1 MAEVGLLPFAR
12 VALQVAT
19 QVLLPYRTRF
29 SKHQFT
35 QPQLLAVLCLMRY
48 EDWTFREAE
57 VRLREHH
64 ELRAVLQLPAVPD
77 YTTLYRFLR
86 RLEDDTVD
94 RGLHETVRR
103 LRRRRRRAVSAAIDG
118 TGLSDTSVSTF
129 FLRRLEQHAHGAKPR
144 RPWLKWLIVVDV
156 QQQIL
161 LAQRARQGPGC
172 DARALPGLLDVA
184 ARGAPLGVVLADAE
198 LDSEANHQHI
208 RQRLG
213 AKSIIPARRRG
224 VPNGAIRNQMF
235 RAFPKKPYRQRA
247 KIESIFSAVKRKLS
261 SRAPGRS
268 LATQIR
274 QALLLGLA
282 YNLYRLRHPFA
293 HRGCQQS
300 PPLMN
305 LPASVANKELTGSL
319 SPLAATLTKNRGWG
333 VLWLTN
339 SLQALTGE
347 KCICKSLVF
356 YSLRTLPS
364 SVSCKSF
371 ACHSYENCRVCTNN
385 SHFGTRWLPRAVPGL
400 SPTSHQSRFFPCY
413 TIRFILGEPHAD
425 PRRRLETALRVHLF
439 REPAQ
444 THACRRSLC
453 PRLRPQSQRR

>member
-19 QVLLPYRTRF
+19 QVLPPYRSRF

-64 ELRAVLQLPAVPD
+64 ELRAVLQLQAVPD
-77 YTTLYRFLR
+77 YTTRYRFLR
-86 RLEDDTVD
+86 RLEDDVVD
-94 RGLHETVRR
+94 RGLQETVRR

-118 TGLSDTSVSTF
+118 TGLSHTSVSTF

-144 RPWLKWLIVVDV
+144 RPWWKWLMVVDV

-224 VPNGAIRNQMF
+224 VPNGTIRNQMF
-235 RAFPKKPYRQRA
+235 RAFPKKPYRQRT

-282 YNLYRLRHPFA
+282 YNLYRLRHRTA

-300 PPLMN
+300 L
-305 LPASVANKELTGSL
+305 SVASKELTGSL
-319 SPLAATLTKNRGWG
+319 SPLDATLMKNRGL
-333 VLWLTN
+333 LWLT
-339 SLQALTGE
+339 
-347 KCICKSLVF
+347 
-356 YSLRTLPS
+356 S
-364 SVSCKSF
+364 SPEV
-371 ACHSYENCRVCTNN
+371 A
-385 SHFGTRWLPRAVPGL
+385 P
-400 SPTSHQSRFFPCY
+400 
-413 TIRFILGEPHAD
+413 
-425 PRRRLETALRVHLF
+425 
-439 REPAQ
+439 
-444 THACRRSLC
+444 
-453 PRLRPQSQRR
+453 

>member
-19 QVLLPYRTRF
+19 QVLPPYRTRF

-57 VRLREHH
+57 VRLREHQ
-64 ELRAVLQLPAVPD
+64 ELRAVLKLPAVPD

-94 RGLHETVRR
+94 RGLQETVRR
-103 LRRRRRRAVSAAIDG
+103 LRRRRRRPVSAAIDG

-129 FLRRLEQHAHGAKPR
+129 FLKRLEQHSHGTRPR

-172 DARALPGLLDVA
+172 DARSLPGLLDMA

-198 LDSEANHQHI
+198 FDSEANHQHI

-224 VPNGAIRNQMF
+224 VPNGTIRNQMF

-247 KIESIFSAVKRKLS
+247 KVESIFSAVKRKLS

-268 LATQIR
+268 
-274 QALLLGLA
+274 
-282 YNLYRLRHPFA
+282 HPDPP
-293 HRGCQQS
+293 S
-300 PPLMN
+300 PT
-305 LPASVANKELTGSL
+305 A
-319 SPLAATLTKNRGWG
+319 R
-333 VLWLTN
+333 
-339 SLQALTGE
+339 
-347 KCICKSLVF
+347 
-356 YSLRTLPS
+356 
-364 SVSCKSF
+364 
-371 ACHSYENCRVCTNN
+371 
-385 SHFGTRWLPRAVPGL
+385 PGL
-400 SPTSHQSRFFPCY
+400 QSLPFEAPHHSSRMS
-413 TIRFILGEPHAD
+413 TEPK
-425 PRRRLETALRVHLF
+425 
-439 REPAQ
+439 
-444 THACRRSLC
+444 C
-453 PRLRPQSQRR
+453 

>member
-1 MAEVGLLPFAR
+1 MAEVGLLPFTR

-19 QVLLPYRTRF
+19 QVLPPYRTRF

-57 VRLREHH
+57 VRLREHQ
-64 ELRAVLQLPAVPD
+64 ELRAALHLPAVPD

-86 RLEDDTVD
+86 RLEDD
-94 RGLHETVRR
+94 
-103 LRRRRRRAVSAAIDG
+103 G

-129 FLRRLEQHAHGAKPR
+129 FHRRLEQHAHGPRPR
-144 RPWLKWLIVVDV
+144 RPWLKWLIVADV

-161 LAQRARQGPGC
+161 LAQRARQARGC
-172 DARALPGLLDVA
+172 DVRSLPGLLDVA
-184 ARGAPLGVVLADAE
+184 ARGAPIGMVLADAE
-198 LDSEANHQHI
+198 FDSEANHEHI

-224 VPNGAIRNQMF
+224 VPNGTIRNQMF

-282 YNLYRLRHPFA
+282 YNIYRLRHRSA
-293 HRGCQQS
+293 QRGCQQS
-300 PPLMN
+300 L
-305 LPASVANKELTGSL
+305 SVASK
-319 SPLAATLTKNRGWG
+319 G
-333 VLWLTN
+333 VT
-339 SLQALTGE
+339 
-347 KCICKSLVF
+347 
-356 YSLRTLPS
+356 
-364 SVSCKSF
+364 
-371 ACHSYENCRVCTNN
+371 
-385 SHFGTRWLPRAVPGL
+385 
-400 SPTSHQSRFFPCY
+400 
-413 TIRFILGEPHAD
+413 
-425 PRRRLETALRVHLF
+425 
-439 REPAQ
+439 
-444 THACRRSLC
+444 C
-453 PRLRPQSQRR
+453 P